1 MKSDPPTFPYR
12 TALLAVAV
20 ALAIAGLAFLTTLNA
35 EETAAPPAK
44 VEAASKKAEP
54 GFDVLLGR
62 WVRPDGGYAVTIR
75 GVDAD
80 GNLDAAYANPSPLP
94 FQRAKASLAGE
105 TINVFLELTA
115 GGYNGST
122 YTLTYDP
129 KGDVLK
135 GIYYQAVAKQKYDIY
150 FERQK

>member
-1 MKSDPPTFPYR
+1 MRSHPSSFPRR
-12 TALLAVAV
+12 TVLLAVAG
-20 ALAIAGLAFLTTLNA
+20 ALAIAGLAFLAMRNA
-35 EETAAPPAK
+35 EP
-44 VEAASKKAEP
+44 AEP
-54 GFDVLLGR
+54 DFHVLLGP
-62 WVRPDGGYAVTIR
+62 WIRPDGGYVITIK

-94 FQRAKASLAGE
+94 FQRANASLDGE
-105 TINVFLELTA
+105 TISVFLELTA

-129 KGDVLK
+129 KEDLLE
-135 GIYYQAVAKQKYDIY
+135 GIYYQAVAKQRYDVY